1 MLTGPRAD
9 VDHPVGLADRLLV
22 MLDDDERVAHVS
34 QPHEGVDE
42 TAVVALVQP
51 DGRLVEH
58 VEHTHQARADLGG
71 QPDPLGLTARQRPRR
86 ARQGEVVQAD
96 VDEETQP
103 GSYLLDHS
111 RRDHGVALAE
121 GEGVEEFRR
130 LAHRQ
135 VGDIGDGVP
144 VHRHRQAGRFEAFAV
159 AYRTGMFAQVLPPPR
174 PGRVCLGLVVT
185 TTHVVQHAL
194 VVLREGTHPS
204 EPVAVGHHD
213 RIAVTLQDELPH
225 LFRQLGP
232 RQGRVEVVIGT
243 QPLEDVSEVS
253 GHLGGRPR
261 RYGPVHQTHLGIGD
275 DELRVDVLGRSQP
288 GAHRAGTPRAV
299 ERELPRLQ
307 LIHLDVVAIGAGQI
321 LREPPF
327 PVRGVLGTIDEI
339 DGDNATRQPHGG
351 LHRLGEPLF
360 DRGFDD
366 EPVDDHVDVVLAL
379 LVQDRNL
386 AQPVHR
392 AVHPHTGETVGGELA
407 EQFDVLPLAATYHWG
422 EHLELGALVNGEQPV
437 DDLLWRLLGDGFT
450 TDRTVRHTDARPQQT
465 QVVVDLGDGAHR
477 GTRVARGRLLVDGHR
492 RGQPLDEVDVGLV
505 HLAEELTCI
514 CRQGLDVATL
524 PLGEDR
530 VKGQG

>member
-1 MLTGPRAD
+1 
-9 VDHPVGLADRLLV
+9 
-22 MLDDDERVAHVS
+22 
-34 QPHEGVDE
+34 
-42 TAVVALVQP
+42 
-51 DGRLVEH
+51 
-58 VEHTHQARADLGG
+58 
-71 QPDPLGLTARQRPRR
+71 
-86 ARQGEVVQAD
+86 
-96 VDEETQP
+96 
-103 GSYLLDHS
+103 
-111 RRDHGVALAE
+111 
-121 GEGVEEFRR
+121 
-130 LAHRQ
+130 
-135 VGDIGDGVP
+135 
-144 VHRHRQAGRFEAFAV
+144 
-159 AYRTGMFAQVLPPPR
+159 MFAQVLPPPR
-174 PGRVCLGLVVT
+174 PGRVRLGLVVT

-307 LIHLDVVAIGAGQI
+307 LIHLDVVAIGTGQI

-327 PVRGVLGTIDEI
+327 PVRGVLGAIDEV
-339 DGDNATRQPHGG
+339 DGDDATRQPHGG
-351 LHRLGEPLF
+351 LHRLGEPLL
-360 DRGFDD
+360 DRGLDD
-366 EPVDDHVDVVLAL
+366 EPVDDHVDVVLAF
-379 LVQDRNL
+379 LVQGRHL

-392 AVHPHTGETVGGELA
+392 AVHPHTSETVGGELA

-422 EHLELGALVNGEQPV
+422 EHLELGAFVDGEQPV
-437 DDLLWRLLGDGFT
+437 DDLLRGLFGDGFA
-450 TDRTVRHTDARPQQT
+450 TDGAVRHTDARPQQT

-505 HLAEELTCI
+505 HLTEELTCI
-514 CRQGLDVATL
+514 CRQGLDVAALT
-524 PLGEDR
+524 LGEDR
-530 VKGQG
+530 VEGQG